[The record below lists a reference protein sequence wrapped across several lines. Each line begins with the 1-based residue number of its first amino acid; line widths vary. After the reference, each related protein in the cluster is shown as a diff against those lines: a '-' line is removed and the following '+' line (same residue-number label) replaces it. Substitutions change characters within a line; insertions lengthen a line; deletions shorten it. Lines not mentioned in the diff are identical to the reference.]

1 MNFLIAPDSYKE
13 SMSAVAAA
21 KAVERGI
28 RRVIPGAVC
37 QLAPMADGGEGTAE
51 CLRYGRQGERIACRV
66 TGPMGEP
73 VDADFVWLAE
83 ERTAVIETARACGIM
98 LAPWEKRNPLYA
110 STYGVGELIRHAIR
124 KGSRRILLTLGGSM
138 TNDGGAGMLE
148 ALGGRL
154 KDGAGA
160 PIGRGGKALSAL
172 EQVDLSEPLR
182 LLSGIRVTVLCDV
195 GNTLLGPEGATYVFG
210 PQKGATKEMLPVL
223 EAAMSHYA
231 SRIDAAV
238 GQRLSG
244 IPGTGAAGG
253 LGYGLLA
260 VSQAEFV
267 SGAEYVMA
275 ELGLET
281 KIRECDYV
289 ITGEGAM
296 DTQSLQGK
304 VPVGVARL
312 AQRYGKPVVVFVGKL
327 SGSME
332 SYYESGVTAVFSIL
346 RELKPMSEVL
356 CEGERNLEQAAENFT
371 RLIFFDHQSKE
382 SE

>member
-1 MNFLIAPDSYKE
+1 MKFLIAPDSYKE
-13 SMSAVAAA
+13 SMSAVTAA

-28 RRVIPGAVC
+28 RRVMPGAVC

-51 CLRYGRQGERIACRV
+51 CLRYGKQGERVACRV
-66 TGPMGEP
+66 AGPLGEP
-73 VDADFVWLAE
+73 VEADFVWLAE
-83 ERTAVIETARACGIM
+83 EKTAVIEAARACGIM

-110 STYGVGELIRHAIR
+110 STYGVGELIRRALER
-124 KGSRRILLTLGGSM
+124 GSRRILLTLGGSM

-154 KDGAGA
+154 EDANGKPLA
-160 PIGRGGKALSAL
+160 RGGKALL
-172 EQVDLSEPLR
+172 ELERVDLSEPLR
-182 LLSGIRVTVLCDV
+182 LLSGVQVTVLCDV

-210 PQKGATKEMLPVL
+210 PQKGATSEMLPVL
-223 EAAMSHYA
+223 EAAMAHYA
-231 SRIDAAV
+231 SRIDEAV
-238 GQRLSG
+238 GRRLSR

-260 VSQAEFV
+260 VCQAEFV
-267 SGAEYVMA
+267 NGAEYVMGQ
-275 ELGLET
+275 LGLET

-304 VPVGVARL
+304 VPVGVAKL
-312 AQRYGKPVVVFVGKL
+312 AQRYGKPTVVFVGKL
-327 SGSME
+327 SGSMD

-346 RELKPMSEVL
+346 RDLKPMPEVL
-356 CEGERNLEQAAENFT
+356 CEGESNLEQAAENFA
-371 RLIFFDHQSKE
+371 RLVFFDHTNKE
-382 SE
+382 S